1 VRFLFRTLPFT
12 AEEDDDLER
21 PAQEQEK
28 QRTALIL
35 TAWLKNKKS
44 GAR

>member
-1 VRFLFRTLPFT
+1 VRFLFGTLSFT

-21 PAQEQEK
+21 PTQEQEK
-28 QRTALIL
+28 QRTMTIL